1 MKFNEPWREQ
11 SRQIKG
17 RPFEVFCLN
26 SFCLSEWAPS
36 AEFIFGNKYQ
46 NVQFLDNEDLIEKVN
61 YYLKKDK
68 EREELTKYFYEYYKE
83 NYSHPDSILNLL
95 SDIYDKLALCKRV
108 KTNKI
113 IKPSIFYLQRANKTF
128 LSISLN
134 LLKRGKPIKSFL
146 TFFSLIDFKIFIF
159 SILTFP
165 FTLLFKSLKSK

>member
-11 SRQIKG
+11 TRQIKG

-26 SFCLSEWAPS
+26 SFCLSEWTPS

-83 NYSHPDSILNLL
+83 NYSHPESLLNLL
-95 SDIYDKLALCKRV
+95 FDIYNKLALCKRV
-108 KTNKI
+108 KTHKF
-113 IKPSIFYLQRANKTF
+113 IKPSIFYLQRANISYF
-128 LSISLN
+128 NISLN
-134 LLKRGKPIKSFL
+134 LLKRGKL
-146 TFFSLIDFKIFIF
+146 
-159 SILTFP
+159 
-165 FTLLFKSLKSK
+165 LKSVGVFEAEVS